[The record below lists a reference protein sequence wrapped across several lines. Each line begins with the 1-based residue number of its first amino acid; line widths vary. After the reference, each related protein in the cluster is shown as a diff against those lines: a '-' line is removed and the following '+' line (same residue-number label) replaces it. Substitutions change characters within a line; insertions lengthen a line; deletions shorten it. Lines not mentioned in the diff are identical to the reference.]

1 MLIQSILEWKY
12 WDAVLSCLVII
23 HLISEYW
30 HYAWEYFSG
39 RKKSNILKDIH
50 KHRMNSTKTQRL
62 KQLQKDV
69 DCIKDCLGIK
79 DDLKE

>member
-1 MLIQSILEWKY
+1 MSIQSIVKWEY
-12 WDAVLSCLVII
+12 WDAILSCLVII

-39 RKKSNILKDIH
+39 RNKSNILKDIH
-50 KHRMNSTKTQRL
+50 KHRMSSTKTQRL

-69 DCIKDCLGIK
+69 DCIKKCLGIK